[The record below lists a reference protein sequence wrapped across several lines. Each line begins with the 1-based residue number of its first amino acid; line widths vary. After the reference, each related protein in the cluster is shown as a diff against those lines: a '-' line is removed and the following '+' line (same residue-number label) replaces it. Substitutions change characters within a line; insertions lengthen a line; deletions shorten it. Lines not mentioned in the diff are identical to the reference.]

1 MHNFLKK
8 IFGGSEPVSKSMA
21 LAAIPPWLAER
32 ESAAKATLVSGTEEP
47 MNAIRNATAQ
57 LQLIVNGISGA
68 EHDPVLHPKLKT
80 IAKNSLPQFVRAMN
94 ASLAKELPDD
104 IEDFY
109 TVAAECVKGCINNSR
124 GQGRYLQAIFP
135 EEMKEVRQGI
145 DAIGRGINTINPLLG
160 TYRKEMAGIAAARS
174 LCDAIADLKTDYGK
188 SGEQAR
194 RARARLSE
202 ITGRQAEIE
211 KELGAIPDD
220 PRMKEIDL
228 QKDALRSIT
237 QKRDDAARTY
247 STLSMTA
254 SHVLR
259 KAEKIATR
267 QHHPTEIAVLHHAMD
282 LLSDHDI
289 PDMTQMNDALAAAC
303 PIAERMIA
311 DTEIV
316 LKNKEERTV
325 FSSTAQ
331 FRSDIC
337 TAGSSFRAREA
348 EYIQA
353 EKTLSTHPLVMKRES
368 LEREK
373 AHLATMR
380 TKENTTLAELDE
392 WCARTEKRIPELVE
406 ELRVK
411 IEGMMGDNVQF
422 QVIDQT
428 PL

>member
-1 MHNFLKK
+1 
-8 IFGGSEPVSKSMA
+8 
-21 LAAIPPWLAER
+21 
-32 ESAAKATLVSGTEEP
+32 
-47 MNAIRNATAQ
+47 
-57 LQLIVNGISGA
+57 
-68 EHDPVLHPKLKT
+68 
-80 IAKNSLPQFVRAMN
+80 
-94 ASLAKELPDD
+94 
-104 IEDFY
+104 
-109 TVAAECVKGCINNSR
+109 
-124 GQGRYLQAIFP
+124 
-135 EEMKEVRQGI
+135 
-145 DAIGRGINTINPLLG
+145 
-160 TYRKEMAGIAAARS
+160 
-174 LCDAIADLKTDYGK
+174 
-188 SGEQAR
+188 
-194 RARARLSE
+194 
-202 ITGRQAEIE
+202 
-211 KELGAIPDD
+211 
-220 PRMKEIDL
+220 
-228 QKDALRSIT
+228 
-237 QKRDDAARTY
+237 
-247 STLSMTA
+247 MTA

-267 QHHPTEIAVLHHAMD
+267 HHHPTEIAVLHHAMD

-289 PDMTQMNDALAAAC
+289 PDMTQLNDALAAAC

-325 FSSTAQ
+325 FSDTAQ

-337 TAGSSFRAREA
+337 TAGSSFRTREA
-348 EYIQA
+348 DYLRA
-353 EKTLSTHPLVMKRES
+353 EKTLSGHPLVMKRES

-422 QVIDQT
+422 QVIDQA